1 MRDKKCKGNCQVWF
15 LTWFSR
21 SKERWEG
28 IWNAPIQSEFLYCSP
43 SGEISLQLSLPNYFC
58 VTLWTQNSYVRLC
71 DGWGHF
77 NDFFFSPIF
86 QVYFIAYFLSF
97 VVCQIKLHTATHSAC
112 ISICCSCDQCEIAAW
127 RDYRVCQLPCLNVPW
142 WIVLHY

>member
-1 MRDKKCKGNCQVWF
+1 MIFNMIFKVKGEVRRDMKCTYSIRIPLLFPKRGNF
-15 LTWFSR
+15 F
-21 SKERWEG
+21 
-28 IWNAPIQSEFLYCSP
+28 
-43 SGEISLQLSLPNYFC
+43 QLSLPNYFC

-77 NDFFFSPIF
+77 NDFFFLPIF

>member
-1 MRDKKCKGNCQVWF
+1 MIFKVEGEVRRDMKCTYSIRIALLSPKWGNFFAKLSQ
-15 LTWFSR
+15 
-21 SKERWEG
+21 
-28 IWNAPIQSEFLYCSP
+28 P
-43 SGEISLQLSLPNYFC
+43 SYFC
-58 VTLWTQNSYVRLC
+58 EKLWTQNSYALLC

-77 NDFFFSPIF
+77 NDFFLSTF

-97 VVCQIKLHTATHSAC
+97 VVCQIKLYTATHSAC

-127 RDYRVCQLPCLNVPW
+127 KDYRVCQLPCLNVPW